1 MSLGERS
8 SLANAIEPELVVS
21 VHFNAYNG
29 TARGIEAFYKY
40 KDRNGGTSKTLAS
53 NVVNSILEEFS
64 LPNRGLKTRVGSN
77 GVTDY
82 YHMIREVDAPSI
94 IIESSFIDNEEDQKL
109 VNTLERRQLLG
120 TQIGKGIEKT
130 LK

>member
-1 MSLGERS
+1 M
-8 SLANAIEPELVVS
+8 
-21 VHFNAYNG
+21 
-29 TARGIEAFYKY
+29 
-40 KDRNGGTSKTLAS
+40 
-53 NVVNSILEEFS
+53 EEFS

-82 YHMIREVDAPSI
+82 YHMIREVNAPSI